1 MRITPHSGHAI
12 FGSCWCPVQKV
23 QSVDVESGTQDK
35 IEGSAKTLA
44 GKIKEEAGKAVG
56 NPRLEAKGDCDQ
68 IEGNA
73 QRKIGDIK
81 KVLGK

>member
-1 MRITPHSGHAI
+1 MKNKPSTGM
-12 FGSCWCPVQKV
+12 K
-23 QSVDVESGTQDK
+23 SGTQDK

-44 GKIKEEAGKAVG
+44 GKIKEGAGKAVG

-73 QRKIGDIK
+73 QKKVGEIK
-81 KVLGK
+81 KVFGK